1 MYQSGIDERHS
12 GMADAG
18 PPGSRDRE
26 SGPVRFPV
34 LWSLHRALRADPVPP
49 TSTPHPTRSPLPGL
63 ALAAILLLAL
73 GLRLWGI
80 RYGLPWLFYFHDEP
94 QVVLR
99 ALRFG
104 TGDLNPHFFIWPA
117 TLLLYA
123 AFASFGGLFVFGRL
137 AGWWSGREGFA
148 AAYFQD
154 PSPFYLLPRLQ
165 SVAMGVWGVWLAA
178 RLGQAAYTA
187 PVGVAAAAGLTLNA
201 LHSHY
206 SHFAHPVTW
215 MASFTLLGL
224 WAAIRI
230 AHDGGTRDLVVGAA
244 ALGLGVASQYHAGL
258 LVVPLGVAVLI
269 RAITD
274 PERRS
279 WWLLRGAAMI
289 GGGIALWLMISPYTL
304 IDFRSFRSDLA
315 WITAKTEGSLTG
327 TSQGGWAGLET
338 FVRVCLLPALGGPIA
353 IAGAAG
359 MLFALIRRTRADLVL
374 LAFTI
379 AYIAVASR
387 AASLNDRY
395 ATPLVVPALLFAAR
409 LIELLVLEGWSRART
424 MIVVPVTTA
433 VLCVPVAA
441 RLVED
446 GLTMTRDDTRVEA
459 LRWFEANVPPDSR
472 VVLDML
478 KFWNT
483 ATAPVAE
490 NRARLEER
498 LAQVQTVQGGGH
510 SAAYTEFY
518 RYRLAHPHQPAYY
531 LRSTEMG
538 MAVPALD
545 TLLAQGFE
553 WAMVSSQVTDGMI
566 GRAAPADSSGA
577 AFYRALEA
585 SGPPVA
591 EFHPEPWA
599 RRGPTIRIYRLR
611 PTP

>member
-1 MYQSGIDERHS
+1 LRHHS
-12 GMADAG
+12 
-18 PPGSRDRE
+18 
-26 SGPVRFPV
+26 
-34 LWSLHRALRADPVPP
+34 VPP

-63 ALAAILLLAL
+63 ALAGILLLAL

-123 AFASFGGLFVFGRL
+123 AFASFGGLFVVGKL
-137 AGWWSGREGFA
+137 AGWWAGKEAFA
-148 AAYFQD
+148 AAYFED
-154 PSPFYLLPRLQ
+154 PSAFYLLPRLQ
-165 SVAMGVWGVWLAA
+165 TVAMGVWGVWLAA
-178 RLGQAAYTA
+178 RLGQAAYTT
-187 PVGVAAAAGLTLNA
+187 PVGVAAAAGLALNA
-201 LHSHY
+201 LHAHY

-230 AHDGGTRDLVVGAA
+230 AHDGGRRDLVIGAL
-244 ALGLGVASQYHAGL
+244 ALGFGIASQYHAGL
-258 LVVPLGVAVLI
+258 LVVPLGVAVLV
-269 RAITD
+269 RAASE
-274 PERRS
+274 PEQRTG
-279 WWLLRGAAMI
+279 WLMRGVAMI
-289 GGGIALWLMISPYTL
+289 AGGIALWLVISPYTL
-304 IDFRSFRSDLA
+304 IDFRSFRADLA

-327 TSQGGWAGLET
+327 MSRGGWEGLEG
-338 FVRVCLLPALGGPIA
+338 FVRTCLMPALGGPIA
-353 IAGAAG
+353 VAGAAG
-359 MLFALIRRTRADLVL
+359 ALFAMFRRTRSDLVL
-374 LAFTI
+374 LAFTL
-379 AYIAVASR
+379 AYVVVASR

-409 LIELLVLEGWSRART
+409 LIEALVLEGWSRART
-424 MIVVPVTTA
+424 LIVVPVATA
-433 VLCVPVAA
+433 VLCVPVGM
-441 RLVED
+441 RLFED
-446 GLTMTRDDTRVEA
+446 DLTMTREDTRVVA

-498 LAQVQTVQGGGH
+498 LVQVQTVSGGGH

-518 RYRLAHPHQPAYY
+518 RYRLAHPHHPAYY

-538 MAVPALD
+538 AAVPALD
-545 TLLAQGFE
+545 TLRAQGFE
-553 WAMVSSQVTDGMI
+553 WAMVSSEVTDLWLT
-566 GRAAPADSSGA
+566 RPAPPDSSGA
-577 AFYRALEA
+577 AFYRALES

-591 EFHPEPWA
+591 EFLPEPWT
-599 RRGPTIRIYRLR
+599 RRGPAIRIYRLR
-611 PTP
+611 QAP